1 MRAAGKVAIVATT
14 LASTW
19 CASIGF
25 CDSTPGEEYAWHLPP
40 GFPRPV
46 VPADNPMSAAKV
58 ALGCRLF
65 FEPRLS
71 VTGTYSCASCHE
83 PQRAF
88 TDGRA
93 KAVGATGAEM
103 TRGAMS
109 LTNVAY
115 SPAYTWASNKVQSL
129 EAQMEQPLFNDHP
142 IEIGLKRDDA
152 ALAATLGADYARS
165 FAAAFPDTAA
175 PVTIDNTIK
184 AIAAFERTL
193 ISGRSAFD
201 RYVFDD
207 DREAMSAEAKQGM
220 GLFFSDRAG
229 CSACHSG
236 LNFSGPIV
244 HRGAP
249 RPAAAFANNGTRDP
263 AAGERDTGLMAVTGK
278 PADLGRFRV
287 PTLRNIELT
296 APYMH
301 DGRFKTLEEVVAHYA
316 SGGHREPGSSE
327 SVDPAIRPLDL
338 NDADRRALIAF
349 LRSLTDT
356 EFVSTAAGD
365 CAGRR

>member
-1 MRAAGKVAIVATT
+1 MRAAGRVAIVAAG

-19 CASIGF
+19 HASIVF
-25 CDSTPGEEYAWHLPP
+25 CEPAPGEEYAWHLPP

-46 VPADNPMSAAKV
+46 VPADNPMSGAKV

-71 VTGTYSCASCHE
+71 LTGAYSCASCHV

-93 KAVGATGAEM
+93 KAVGATGAEL
-103 TRGAMS
+103 TRGAMT

-115 SPAYTWASNKVQSL
+115 SPAYTWASDKVQSL

-142 IEIGLKRDDA
+142 IEIGMKRDDA
-152 ALAATLGADYARS
+152 ALAAALVEDPGYATS
-165 FAAAFPDTAA
+165 FAAAFPDAA
-175 PVTIDNTIK
+175 SPVTIDNTIK
-184 AIAAFERTL
+184 AIASFERTL

-207 DREAMSAEAKQGM
+207 DRSAMSAEAKQGM
-220 GLFFSDRAG
+220 GLFFSDRAN

-236 LNFSGPIV
+236 LNFSGPIA

-249 RPAAAFANNGTRDP
+249 RPTAAFANNGTRDP
-263 AAGERDTGLMAVTGK
+263 AAGEIDTGLMAVSGK
-278 PADLGRFRV
+278 PEDLGRFRV

-327 SVDPAIRPLDL
+327 SVDRAIHPLDL
-338 NDADRRALIAF
+338 SADQRRALIAF
-349 LRSLTDT
+349 LRSLTDPQ
-356 EFVSTAAGD
+356 FASAMAGG
-365 CAGRR
+365 CE